1 MKPIAP
7 TLRDLALAAAAVLLA
22 ALPPLL
28 HAAPDTHATAG
39 HAAATRPSAMSPPEL
54 RQLLTTLPAGNAARG
69 QQLHTQQFCAACHG
83 AAGVAPTPNWPHLAG
98 QRAAYTVKQLVD
110 YQRGIRA
117 EHERAALMTDIAR
130 TMTLQDM
137 ADLAAWYASVPA
149 PQEAETP
156 RPAASAATQAGALR
170 LVRHGDAARLIT
182 PCASCH
188 GARGQGGVNETPA
201 LAGQNPQYFVRT
213 MQLYHGQQRAN
224 DTRRGMRSFA
234 GKLSAEE
241 LAALAT
247 YYADLPASK
256 GAHRR

>member
-1 MKPIAP
+1 MKRIAP
-7 TLRDLALAAAAVLLA
+7 TLRDLALATAAVLLA

-28 HAAPDTHATAG
+28 NAAPETHASGAG
-39 HAAATRPSAMSPPEL
+39 RPTAMSPPEL
-54 RQLLTTLPAGNAARG
+54 RQLLASIPAGNPVRG

-83 AAGVAPTPNWPHLAG
+83 TAGVAPTPNWPHLAG
-98 QRAAYTVKQLVD
+98 QRVAYTVKMLVD
-110 YQRGIRA
+110 YQRGHRA
-117 EHERAALMTDIAR
+117 EHERARLMANAVHGL
-130 TMTLQDM
+130 TLQDM
-137 ADLAAWYASVPA
+137 ADLAAWYARLPA
-149 PQEAETP
+149 PVERETP
-156 RPAASAATQAGALR
+156 RPAVPPAAQAEALR

-234 GKLSAEE
+234 ARLSAAEV
-241 LAALAT
+241 AALAT
-247 YYADLPASK
+247 YYADLPASP
-256 GAHRR
+256 GTHRR